1 MKRCIFKAASV
12 AVLAALT
19 LTVSP
24 GHASPGAHGP
34 NGEHLDESSNVA
46 KGVGAIP
53 RMEARSETFELVGR
67 LAGGEFTIMI
77 NRFETG
83 EPVLAA
89 KVEVESGKLKASTSF
104 HEDMGD
110 YATNDKALLEA
121 LATPGEHPIVV
132 TVIAGSDADLLEG
145 TLKVTTQAPRSL
157 GAGAPDHGH
166 DHDSHDD
173 AHAHGWSDALRSPR
187 VWIFGLAALG
197 LSGWA
202 VARGRRASALATNKN
217 GGDAR

>member
-12 AVLAALT
+12 AILASVA

-24 GHASPGAHGP
+24 GYASPGAHGP

-46 KGVGAIP
+46 KAVGAIP

-67 LAGGEFTIMI
+67 LAGREFTMMI

-89 KVEVESGKLKASTSF
+89 KVEVESGKLKASASF
-104 HEDMGD
+104 HVDMGD

-121 LATPGEHPIVV
+121 LATPGEHAIVV
-132 TVIAGSDADLLEG
+132 TVIAGPDADLLEG
-145 TLKVTTQAPRSL
+145 TLKVTNPSSRPL

-166 DHDSHDD
+166 DHGSDGD

-187 VWIFGLAALG
+187 MWIFGLVTLG
-197 LSGWA
+197 LSGLA
-202 VARGRRASALATNKN
+202 VARARRASALAPNKTER
-217 GGDAR
+217 DAR